1 MASSIN
7 YCAEGKNR
15 FTVPFCVSESKR
27 GYFMAIMRSFKSNL
41 LDMANWS
48 KHHLSQ
54 IIILAGVIILC
65 LVVLVLFSWFIG
77 YYMNGFYGLKFDLGS
92 VWQGLGACVTA
103 ISGLL
108 TVAGV
113 QLGKH
118 YVDSKYNSAA
128 GEKPQSKG
136 AGK

>member
-1 MASSIN
+1 
-7 YCAEGKNR
+7 
-15 FTVPFCVSESKR
+15 
-27 GYFMAIMRSFKSNL
+27 MAIMSKVKAKTL
-41 LDMANWS
+41 EMANWS

-77 YYMNGFYGLKFDLGS
+77 YYCNGFYNMKFELNS

-118 YVDSKYNSAA
+118 YVDSKYNSNQ
-128 GEKPQSKG
+128 GEKPKSRIDDSK
-136 AGK
+136 

>member
-1 MASSIN
+1 
-7 YCAEGKNR
+7 
-15 FTVPFCVSESKR
+15 
-27 GYFMAIMRSFKSNL
+27 MAIMRQFKSNL
-41 LDMANWS
+41 LEMANWS

-54 IIILAGVIILC
+54 LIILAGVIILC

-77 YYMNGFYGLKFDLGS
+77 FYANGFYGFKFDLGS

-118 YVDSKYNSAA
+118 YVDSRYNSQA
-128 GEKPQSKG
+128 GEKPKSKG
-136 AGK
+136 EV

>member
-1 MASSIN
+1 
-7 YCAEGKNR
+7 
-15 FTVPFCVSESKR
+15 
-27 GYFMAIMRSFKSNL
+27 MAIMRQFKSNL

-48 KHHLSQ
+48 KHHLAQ
-54 IIILAGVIILC
+54 LIILAGVIILF
-65 LVVLVLFSWFIG
+65 LVVCVLFSWFVG
-77 YYMNGFYGLKFDLGS
+77 FYMNGFYGMKFDLGS

-118 YVDSKYNSAA
+118 YVDSRYNSQA
-128 GEKPQSKG
+128 GEKPGSRRD
-136 AGK
+136 AV

>member
-1 MASSIN
+1 MAVMKQI
-7 YCAEGKNR
+7 
-15 FTVPFCVSESKR
+15 
-27 GYFMAIMRSFKSNL
+27 KSNI

-48 KHHLSQ
+48 KHHLGQ
-54 IIILAGVIILC
+54 LIILAGVIILF
-65 LVVLVLFSWFIG
+65 LVVCVLFSWFVG
-77 YYMNGFYGLKFDLGS
+77 FYMNGFYGMKFDLGS

-118 YVDSKYNSAA
+118 YVDSRYNSQA
-128 GEKPQSKG
+128 GEKPTSRRDMP
-136 AGK
+136 

>member
-1 MASSIN
+1 MA
-7 YCAEGKNR
+7 
-15 FTVPFCVSESKR
+15 
-27 GYFMAIMRSFKSNL
+27 FMKQFKSNL

-48 KHHLSQ
+48 KHHLAQ
-54 IIILAGVIILC
+54 LIILAGVVILF
-65 LVVLVLFSWFIG
+65 LVVCVLFSWFIG
-77 YYMNGFYGLKFDLGS
+77 FYMNGFYGMKFDLGS

>member
-1 MASSIN
+1 MDIN
-7 YCAEGKNR
+7 YCGTKKNR
-15 FTVPFCVSESKR
+15 FKGHFWALQERGDNLTIIGSIKSK
-27 GYFMAIMRSFKSNL
+27 I

-48 KHHLSQ
+48 KHHLAQ
-54 IIILAGVIILC
+54 LIILAGVIILC
-65 LVVLVLFSWFIG
+65 LVVLVLFSWFVG
-77 YYMNGFYGLKFDLGS
+77 FYCNGFYGMKFDLGS

-118 YVDSKYNSAA
+118 YVDSKYNSQA
-128 GEKPQSKG
+128 GEKPKSRLDDSK
-136 AGK
+136 

>member
-1 MASSIN
+1 MAFIR
-7 YCAEGKNR
+7 K
-15 FTVPFCVSESKR
+15 
-27 GYFMAIMRSFKSNL
+27 FKSNI

-54 IIILAGVIILC
+54 IIILAGVIILF
-65 LVVLVLFSWFIG
+65 LVVLVLFSWFVG
-77 YYMNGFYGLKFDLGS
+77 FYANGFYGLKFDLGS
-92 VWQGLGACVTA
+92 VWQGLGACATA

-118 YVDSKYNSAA
+118 YVDSRYNSAA
-128 GEKPQSKG
+128 GEKPR
-136 AGK
+136 GKTEG

>member
-1 MASSIN
+1 
-7 YCAEGKNR
+7 
-15 FTVPFCVSESKR
+15 
-27 GYFMAIMRSFKSNL
+27 MAIMRQFKSNL

-48 KHHLSQ
+48 KHHLAQ
-54 IIILAGVIILC
+54 LIILAGVIILF
-65 LVVLVLFSWFIG
+65 LVVCVLFSWFVG
-77 YYMNGFYGLKFDLGS
+77 FYANGFWGYKFELNS

-118 YVDSKYNSAA
+118 YVDSRYNSAA
-128 GEKPQSKG
+128 GEKPTSRRG
-136 AGK
+136 MP

>member
-1 MASSIN
+1 MALIGKMKSSI
-7 YCAEGKNR
+7 
-15 FTVPFCVSESKR
+15 
-27 GYFMAIMRSFKSNL
+27 

-54 IIILAGVIILC
+54 LIILCGVIILC
-65 LVVLVLFSWFIG
+65 LVVCVLLSWFIG
-77 YYMNGFYGLKFDLGS
+77 YYANGFFSYKFELSS

-103 ISGLL
+103 ITGLL

-118 YVDSKYNSAA
+118 YVDSRYNSAA
-128 GEKPQSKG
+128 GEKPKSKMEG
-136 AGK
+136 

>member
-1 MASSIN
+1 MAFI
-7 YCAEGKNR
+7 
-15 FTVPFCVSESKR
+15 SKC
-27 GYFMAIMRSFKSNL
+27 KSNI

-48 KHHLSQ
+48 KHHLGQ
-54 IIILAGVIILC
+54 LIILAGVIILF
-65 LVVLVLFSWFIG
+65 LVVCVLFSWFIG
-77 YYMNGFYGLKFDLGS
+77 FYMNGFYGMKFDLGS

-118 YVDSKYNSAA
+118 YVDSRYNSQA
-128 GEKPQSKG
+128 GEKPTSRRDMP
-136 AGK
+136 

>member
-1 MASSIN
+1 MA
-7 YCAEGKNR
+7 
-15 FTVPFCVSESKR
+15 F
-27 GYFMAIMRSFKSNL
+27 MRSFKSNL

-54 IIILAGVIILC
+54 IIILAGVIILF
-65 LVVLVLFSWFIG
+65 LVVLVLFSWFVG
-77 YYMNGFYGLKFDLGS
+77 FYMNGFYGMKFDLGS

-128 GEKPQSKG
+128 GEKPR
-136 AGK
+136 GKTEG

>member
-1 MASSIN
+1 MAVM
-7 YCAEGKNR
+7 KQ
-15 FTVPFCVSESKR
+15 
-27 GYFMAIMRSFKSNL
+27 MKSNI

-48 KHHLSQ
+48 KHHLGQ
-54 IIILAGVIILC
+54 LIILAGVIILF
-65 LVVLVLFSWFIG
+65 LVVCVLFSWFIG
-77 YYMNGFYGLKFDLGS
+77 FYMNGFYGMKFDLGS

-118 YVDSKYNSAA
+118 YVDSRYNSQA
-128 GEKPQSKG
+128 GEKPTSRRDMP
-136 AGK
+136 

>member
-1 MASSIN
+1 M
-7 YCAEGKNR
+7 
-15 FTVPFCVSESKR
+15 T
-27 GYFMAIMRSFKSNL
+27 IMRQFKSNL

-48 KHHLSQ
+48 KHHLAQ
-54 IIILAGVIILC
+54 LIILAGVIILF
-65 LVVLVLFSWFIG
+65 LVVCVLFSWFVG
-77 YYMNGFYGLKFDLGS
+77 FYMNGFYGMKFDLGS

-118 YVDSKYNSAA
+118 YVDSRYNSAA
-128 GEKPQSKG
+128 GEKPR
-136 AGK
+136 GKTEG

>member
-1 MASSIN
+1 MA
-7 YCAEGKNR
+7 
-15 FTVPFCVSESKR
+15 
-27 GYFMAIMRSFKSNL
+27 FMRKFKSNL

-54 IIILAGVIILC
+54 IIILAGVVILF
-65 LVVLVLFSWFIG
+65 LVVCVLFSWFVG
-77 YYMNGFYGLKFDLGS
+77 FYMNGFYGMKFDLGS

-128 GEKPQSKG
+128 GEKPR
-136 AGK
+136 GKTEGQ

>member
-1 MASSIN
+1 
-7 YCAEGKNR
+7 
-15 FTVPFCVSESKR
+15 
-27 GYFMAIMRSFKSNL
+27 MAIMKQIKSNIL
-41 LDMANWS
+41 EMANWS

-118 YVDSKYNSAA
+118 YVDSKYNSQA
-128 GEKPQSKG
+128 GEKPGSRRD
-136 AGK
+136 AV

>member
-1 MASSIN
+1 M
-7 YCAEGKNR
+7 
-15 FTVPFCVSESKR
+15 R
-27 GYFMAIMRSFKSNL
+27 GLGNPVYGLSARVTMERGGILAIMSKFKSQI

-48 KHHLSQ
+48 KHHLGQ
-54 IIILAGVIILC
+54 LIILAGVIILF
-65 LVVLVLFSWFIG
+65 LVVCVLFSWFIG
-77 YYMNGFYGLKFDLGS
+77 FYMNGFYGMKFDLGS

-118 YVDSKYNSAA
+118 YVDSRYNSAA
-128 GEKPQSKG
+128 GEKPKSRVIDDSK
-136 AGK
+136 

>member
-1 MASSIN
+1 MA
-7 YCAEGKNR
+7 
-15 FTVPFCVSESKR
+15 
-27 GYFMAIMRSFKSNL
+27 FMRKFKSNL

-54 IIILAGVIILC
+54 IIILAGVIILF

-77 YYMNGFYGLKFDLGS
+77 FYMNGFYGMKFDLGS

-128 GEKPQSKG
+128 GEKPKG
-136 AGK
+136 KMEG

>member
-1 MASSIN
+1 
-7 YCAEGKNR
+7 
-15 FTVPFCVSESKR
+15 
-27 GYFMAIMRSFKSNL
+27 MAILKSFKANI

-48 KHHLSQ
+48 KHHLGQ
-54 IIILAGVIILC
+54 LIILAGVIILC
-65 LVVLVLFSWFIG
+65 LVVLVLFSWFVG

-118 YVDSKYNSAA
+118 YVDSRYNSNQ
-128 GEKPQSKG
+128 GEKPGSRRD
-136 AGK
+136 AV

>member
-1 MASSIN
+1 
-7 YCAEGKNR
+7 
-15 FTVPFCVSESKR
+15 
-27 GYFMAIMRSFKSNL
+27 MAIIRQFKSNL

-48 KHHLSQ
+48 KHHLAQ
-54 IIILAGVIILC
+54 LIILAGVIILF
-65 LVVLVLFSWFIG
+65 LVVCVLFSWFVG
-77 YYMNGFYGLKFDLGS
+77 FYMNGFYGMKFDLGS

-118 YVDSKYNSAA
+118 YVDSRYNSQA
-128 GEKPQSKG
+128 GEKPGSRRD
-136 AGK
+136 AV